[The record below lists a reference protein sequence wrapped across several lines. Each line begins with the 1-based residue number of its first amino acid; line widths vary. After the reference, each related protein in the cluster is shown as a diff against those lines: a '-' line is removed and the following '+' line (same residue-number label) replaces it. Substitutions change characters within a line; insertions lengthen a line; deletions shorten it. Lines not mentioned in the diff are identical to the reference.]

1 MRNNT
6 ELATRLIDLIRIENP
21 VITGYM
27 RDSTLDDTEL
37 VQILRNH
44 YREIMER
51 DFPLA
56 WAYYSGSNRNEQS
69 FFKLQWRAFAFIRI
83 MDYLDHE
90 GQTFIDSNLHGQ
102 EVVSRPIQLLRKA
115 LCDEP
120 CEATVDFFDD
130 TLHLLRQLNGLERP
144 QLPTRK
150 QVQDWMERHPSGLD
164 REMMV
169 LRAANKERI
178 VGLLIER
185 ISQERTHVVGTRQ
198 SMYGFGEGL
207 TYAQKRRQVL
217 HWWRE
222 DRFHLRFAV
231 RSTDELNRYLDNS
244 LDEQTLE
251 IMRLAEAKR
260 IPIFATPY
268 FLSLFDVRRQEG
280 GGMNRVDEAL
290 RSYLFYSQDLV
301 EEFGKISAWEKEDVV
316 EPGKPNAAGWILP
329 NHSIHRRYP
338 NVAIFIPS
346 TMGRACGGL
355 CSYCQ
360 RMYDFQNGNFNFN
373 LDKLKPTRSWPVQL
387 QESMEYFR
395 HDPYL
400 SDILIT
406 GGDALMSSVPSLRG
420 ILDEVLKMVAAKRRD
435 NEARPEREKY
445 AEFHRVRLGTKLPVY
460 LPQRITKELIKTLRE
475 FRLQAKELG
484 VSQCIIQTHFS
495 SAIEVTPDSAKA
507 LKRLLEAGWAVT
519 NQEVFTVA
527 ASRRGHTA
535 KLRKVLNSL
544 GVLPYYTFT
553 VKGYKENRTLFAN
566 NSRSIQEQI
575 EEKSIG
581 RVDYK
586 YHSNLRSFIH
596 DAPRMVELIDGIRK
610 ADEIPFLATDRNT
623 LNLPG
628 VGKSNTYRTIGITA
642 DGRRILQFEL
652 DHTRPH
658 SPAVEAMGDV
668 VVIES
673 KSVAAYMKQLAR
685 MGEDVDEY
693 KSIWGYSAGWLEPR
707 SPVFEDRSPTAS
719 STLSS

>member
-1 MRNNT
+1 
-6 ELATRLIDLIRIENP
+6 
-21 VITGYM
+21 
-27 RDSTLDDTEL
+27 
-37 VQILRNH
+37 
-44 YREIMER
+44 
-51 DFPLA
+51 
-56 WAYYSGSNRNEQS
+56 
-69 FFKLQWRAFAFIRI
+69 
-83 MDYLDHE
+83 
-90 GQTFIDSNLHGQ
+90 
-102 EVVSRPIQLLRKA
+102 
-115 LCDEP
+115 
-120 CEATVDFFDD
+120 VDFLDD

-144 QLPTRK
+144 DLPSRK

-164 REMMV
+164 REVMV
-169 LRAANKERI
+169 RRAAHKERI
-178 VGLLIER
+178 IRLLIER
-185 ISQERTHVVGTRQ
+185 IGLENARAPSGKP
-198 SMYGFGEGL
+198 SIYAFIKGL
-207 TYAQKRRQVL
+207 TYEQKRRQVL

-231 RSTDELNRYLDNS
+231 RSTDELNQYLDNS
-244 LDEQTLE
+244 LDAQTLE
-251 IMRLAEAKR
+251 VMRTAEAKQ

-268 FLSLFDVRRQEG
+268 FLSLFDVRQNEG
-280 GGMNRVDEAL
+280 GTVRRDDEAL

-301 EEFGKISAWEKEDVV
+301 EEFGIISAWEKEDVV

-360 RMYDFQNGNFNFN
+360 RMYDFQKGNLNFN
-373 LDKLKPTRSWPVQL
+373 LDKLKPNKSWPAQL
-387 QESMEYFR
+387 QESMEFFR
-395 HDPYL
+395 NDPYL

-406 GGDALMSSVPSLRG
+406 GGDALMSSVSSLKG
-420 ILDEVLKMVAAKRRD
+420 ILNAVLRMVEAKKMD
-435 NEARPEREKY
+435 NQGRSLGERF

-460 LPQRITKELIKTLRE
+460 LPQRITTELIHVLWE
-475 FRLQAKELG
+475 FRVKAKELG

-495 SAIEVTPDSAKA
+495 SAMEVTPESAKA
-507 LKRLLEAGWAVT
+507 LKRLLAAGWAVT

-553 VKGYKENRTLFAN
+553 VKGYKENRALFAN

-586 YHSNLRSFIH
+586 YHSGLRSFIS

-673 KSVAAYMKQLAR
+673 KSVATYMKQLAM
-685 MGEDVDEY
+685 MGEDVTEY
-693 KSIWGYSAGWLEPR
+693 KSIWGYSAGRLEPR
-707 SPVFEDRSPTAS
+707 STVFEELGRA
-719 STLSS
+719 